1 MPNSQNV
8 KEAFGTV
15 NRELGLR
22 SLLFALLFYVVGSPV
37 VYKYLNR
44 NSPYGFETLTFQA
57 LLFGIIFYIINM
69 YL

>member
-1 MPNSQNV
+1 MSNNQKV

-44 NSPYGFETLTFQA
+44 KGLSP
-57 LLFGIIFYIINM
+57 LFSPII
-69 YL
+69 